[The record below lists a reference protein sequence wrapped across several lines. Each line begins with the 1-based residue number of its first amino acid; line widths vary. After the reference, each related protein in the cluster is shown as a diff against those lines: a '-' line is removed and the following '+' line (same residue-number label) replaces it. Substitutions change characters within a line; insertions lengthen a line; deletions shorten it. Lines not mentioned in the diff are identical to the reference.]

1 MHTFCTYFDQ
11 RYLARGLALHES
23 LERHCADFRLWI
35 LCMDREC
42 YQDLM
47 RRQLANV
54 YLIALE
60 DFERNDAT
68 LLAVKSE
75 RSSTEY
81 YFTCTPSLPLYI
93 FRCFP
98 EQDILTYLDADLF
111 FFNDPA
117 PLFDE
122 LGQGSVGIIE
132 HRLPAELRHL
142 EIYGIYNVGW
152 ITFRR
157 DEQGLACLQWWRER
171 CIEWCYDRVEP
182 GRFAD
187 QKYLDQWPELFPGVR
202 VLQHKGANVAPWN
215 VSRYKL
221 TAKGE
226 QIFVDDQPLLFYHFH
241 GLNQIRPWLY
251 NPRLSYY
258 RIQMSDVLL
267 RVHEMYIQ
275 VLQQKANQ
283 SVVPGSIRMSQRPM
297 WKMYLDV
304 LFGRYIYVSDGR
316 CHRTNSI
323 GHMLRALQL
332 LAASPAP

>member
-1 MHTFCTYFDQ
+1 MDQ
-11 RYLARGLALHES
+11 
-23 LERHCADFRLWI
+23 
-35 LCMDREC
+35 EC
-42 YQDLM
+42 YEDLA

-54 YLIALE
+54 CLIALE
-60 DFERNDAT
+60 DFERDDAA
-68 LLAVKSE
+68 LVAVKSE
-75 RSSTEY
+75 RSLAEY

-93 FRCFP
+93 FRHFP
-98 EQDILTYLDADLF
+98 EQNIITYLDADLF
-111 FFNDPA
+111 FLSDPG

-122 LGQGSVGIIE
+122 LGPGSIGIIE
-132 HRLPAELRHL
+132 HRLPAALRHL
-142 EIYGIYNVGW
+142 EMYGIYNVGW

-187 QKYLDQWPELFPGVR
+187 QKYLDHWPALFPGVR

-221 TAKGE
+221 TVRGR

-241 GLNQIRPWLY
+241 GLNQVRPWLY

-258 RIQMSDVLL
+258 QLQMSDVLL
-267 RVHEMYIQ
+267 KVYEMYIQ
-275 VLQQKANQ
+275 ILQQNVHEDAT
-283 SVVPGSIRMSQRPM
+283 PASIRIPQRSM
-297 WKMYLDV
+297 WKTYLDV
-304 LFGRYIYVSDGR
+304 LLGRYIYVADGR

-323 GHMLRALQL
+323 GPMVRALQL